1 MNVEVVENEDSS
13 VTINSQM
20 LTGETVS
27 AKIIDYYPIADITFD
42 YNVEVR
48 LVKFVEENGV
58 STALPYTKNINKGL
72 KAGNNYITAIIA
84 YNAEGRAVC
93 SAFQVWKAAGTEGL
107 WSKDNSAGELDEN
120 VWD

>member
-1 MNVEVVENEDSS
+1 MKKNQIKTILVFVLIIFNLFSCSSDDDEVVRVIPTMNVEVVENEDSS

-72 KAGNNYITAIIA
+72 KAGNNI
-84 YNAEGRAVC
+84 
-93 SAFQVWKAAGTEGL
+93 
-107 WSKDNSAGELDEN
+107 
-120 VWD
+120 